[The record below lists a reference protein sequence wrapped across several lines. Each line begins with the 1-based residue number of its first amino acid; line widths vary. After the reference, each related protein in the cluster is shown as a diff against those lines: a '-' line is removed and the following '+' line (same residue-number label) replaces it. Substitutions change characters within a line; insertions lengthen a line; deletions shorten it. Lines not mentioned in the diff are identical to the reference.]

1 MANLLSEPPS
11 TSALPLLVGK
21 NSRGYWTVRDPRG
34 LSGGVFINRAEA
46 LHYAR
51 LEAGHAPG
59 AVMMARDGLE
69 LDLGSAS
76 RAWATMPVDWIK
88 HHGLIVTIC
97 TILLACCCG
106 SYVV

>member
-1 MANLLSEPPS
+1 MVNLLSEAPS
-11 TSALPLLVGK
+11 TVALPLLVGK

-34 LSGGVFINRAEA
+34 LSGGFFINRAEA

-69 LDLGSAS
+69 LDLGF
-76 RAWATMPVDWIK
+76 RPATNFMAGNGRV
-88 HHGLIVTIC
+88 C
-97 TILLACCCG
+97 
-106 SYVV
+106 